1 MPFGLCNAPATFQ
14 RCMLSIF
21 TNMVEHYLEV
31 FMDDLT
37 MFWNSFDDC
46 LDNLEK
52 VLKRCVEKELV
63 LNWKKCHY
71 MVTSGIVLGHVV
83 SVKGIEVD
91 KVKIEVISKLS
102 QQKIVRDVRS
112 FLGHAGFNRR
122 FIKKL

>member
-1 MPFGLCNAPATFQ
+1 
-14 RCMLSIF
+14 
-21 TNMVEHYLEV
+21 MVEHYLEV

-37 MFWNSFDDC
+37 MFGNSFDDC

-52 VLKRCVEKELV
+52 VLKISAKKELV

-71 MVTSGIVLGHVV
+71 MVTSGIILGHVV

-91 KVKIEVISKLS
+91 KARIEVISKLS

-112 FLGHAGFNRR
+112 FLGHA
-122 FIKKL
+122 